1 MNFYFPLALV
11 VLTFVSGV
19 IWAVDKMFFACARKE
34 IGKKEPGYVDYSR
47 SFFPILLAVLVI
59 RSFIIQPFTVPTGSL
74 EPTVQP
80 GDFLAVNQFAYGLRL
95 PVINKKIVSISNP
108 KRGDIVVFEFPADT
122 RVDFVKRVVG
132 LPGDHLVY
140 KNKTLYING
149 QEMKQTGVGKGIDYE
164 PPTMT
169 FPVTIMQE
177 NLEGVAHNIQINP
190 AKKDSYVYD
199 IMVPKGQYFM
209 MGDNRDGSEDSR
221 FWGFVPERDLIG
233 KAFFIW
239 MSWDKQKH
247 WVRWSRIG
255 TWI

>member
-1 MNFYFPLALV
+1 MNFYFPLVLV
-11 VLTFVSGV
+11 ILTLLSGV
-19 IWAVDKMFFACARKE
+19 IWAVDKMFFAYARKDM
-34 IGKKEPGYVDYSR
+34 GKEEPWYVDYSR
-47 SFFPILLAVLVI
+47 SFFPVLLAVLVI

-80 GDFLAVNQFAYGLRL
+80 GDFLAVNQFVYGLRL
-95 PVINKKIVSISNP
+95 PVINKKIVPVSNP
-108 KRGDIVVFEFPADT
+108 KRGDIVVFEFPANT

-149 QEMKQTGVGKGIDYE
+149 QEMKQTWVSDGIDYE

-177 NLEGVAHNIQINP
+177 NLEGVVHHIQLNP
-190 AKKDSYVYD
+190 SKKDSSVYD
-199 IMVPKGQYFM
+199 VTVPKGQYFM

-247 WVRWSRIG
+247 WVKWSRIG
-255 TWI
+255 RRI